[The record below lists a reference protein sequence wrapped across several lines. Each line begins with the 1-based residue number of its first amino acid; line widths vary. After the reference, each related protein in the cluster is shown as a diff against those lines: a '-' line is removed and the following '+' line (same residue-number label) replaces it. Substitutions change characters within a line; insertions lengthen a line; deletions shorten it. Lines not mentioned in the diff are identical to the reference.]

1 MQIFRQWY
9 DDKQPVFN
17 REIEIY
23 FSQCN
28 EKHELS
34 LSEML
39 RMTSD
44 TGVEDYNERGMSWQT
59 LADHDALILVSR
71 MALRFHKMPV
81 ANETIVLKTWE
92 EKPQPLQ
99 LIRAYEF
106 MSKDGVALVSGISSW
121 IIVNPKT
128 RRIVRTKDFTLREPP
143 EISLPHDCMDCGKII
158 VPDQMTELNQRP
170 ICYSDIDGNGHTN
183 NSRYGAFTVD
193 CLPPE
198 YQQKQFTD
206 FRINFSKEA
215 MKGEMLQMYG
225 HADAQSHKV
234 TVTGRQGNDTC
245 FESELFYRV

>member
-1 MQIFRQWY
+1 
-9 DDKQPVFN
+9 
-17 REIEIY
+17 
-23 FSQCN
+23 
-28 EKHELS
+28 
-34 LSEML
+34 
-39 RMTSD
+39 
-44 TGVEDYNERGMSWQT
+44 
-59 LADHDALILVSR
+59 
-71 MALRFHKMPV
+71 
-81 ANETIVLKTWE
+81 
-92 EKPQPLQ
+92 
-99 LIRAYEF
+99 
-106 MSKDGVALVSGISSW
+106 
-121 IIVNPKT
+121 
-128 RRIVRTKDFTLREPP
+128 
-143 EISLPHDCMDCGKII
+143 
-158 VPDQMTELNQRP
+158 MTELNQRP